1 MNDMAE
7 EFAEM
12 LRQTLT
18 KMGEKIEITASKWE
32 GDPSIPVI
40 RRMDDA

>member
-1 MNDMAE
+1 VE
-7 EFAEM
+7 LHQE
-12 LRQTLT
+12 TLK

-40 RRMDDA
+40 RRMEEFNTTTMKP